1 MPDLL
6 LYGAY
11 GYTGRLVTAEAARRG
26 LPVILAGRDPAKV
39 EALAGEH
46 RLPWRAFDLQGGG
59 GPEVLEGVSAV
70 LNLAGPFSKTAAPM
84 VDLCL
89 AAGAHYVDITG
100 EISVFEALHAR
111 GGEAAAAGVVLL
123 PGAGFDV
130 VPSDCLAA
138 HLHRRLP
145 SATSLQLVIGGL
157 DDLSRGTAKTGL
169 ESIAAGTKVRRGGR
183 IVTLDE
189 MPRGTADLGSGLKP
203 TVGVTWGD
211 VATAYYSTGIP
222 DIDVFFEANAQME
235 RMANMP
241 APLRWFMGTGAG
253 QWLGGR
259 AIDRMPAGP
268 SEEVRETVRAV
279 LVGEARDAGGAAVVS
294 EMTTPEAYKLTSLT
308 ALETARRVAE
318 GQAAPG
324 YHTPSTAFG
333 PDFVLSFSGVSRRD
347 LG

>member
-70 LNLAGPFSKTAAPM
+70 PEPRRSLLEDGCADGGPVPGCGRA
-84 VDLCL
+84 LRR
-89 AAGAHYVDITG
+89 HHWRN
-100 EISVFEALHAR
+100 ISVRGVAR
-111 GGEAAAAGVVLL
+111 ARRRGAAAAGVVLL

-145 SATSLQLVIGGL
+145 GATSLQLVIGGL

-189 MPRGTADLGSGLKP
+189 MPRGTADLGSGLRP
-203 TVGVTWGD
+203 TV
-211 VATAYYSTGIP
+211 
-222 DIDVFFEANAQME
+222 
-235 RMANMP
+235 R
-241 APLRWFMGTGAG
+241 RH
-253 QWLGGR
+253 LGGR
-259 AIDRMPAGP
+259 GDRLLLG
-268 SEEVRETVRAV
+268 
-279 LVGEARDAGGAAVVS
+279 RDPGH
-294 EMTTPEAYKLTSLT
+294 
-308 ALETARRVAE
+308 RRVFR
-318 GQAAPG
+318 G
-324 YHTPSTAFG
+324 
-333 PDFVLSFSGVSRRD
+333 
-347 LG
+347 